1 MRLSDLKKGEKAIV
15 VKVCEHGLFHK
26 RLSEMG
32 FINGKIVEV
41 IRFAPLGDPVVY
53 MILGSEIAIRLD
65 TASMIE
71 VRLISHYAS
80 KSL

>member
-15 VKVCEHGLFHK
+15 VKV
-26 RLSEMG
+26 S
-32 FINGKIVEV
+32 V
-41 IRFAPLGDPVVY
+41 IY
-53 MILGSEIAIRLD
+53 KILGSEIAIRLD

-71 VRLISHYAS
+71 VRLISHYAC

>member
-15 VKVCEHGLFHK
+15 VYK
-26 RLSEMG
+26 
-32 FINGKIVEV
+32 
-41 IRFAPLGDPVVY
+41 
-53 MILGSEIAIRLD
+53 ILGSEVAIRLD